1 MPRSLRR
8 RLLLATLAAA
18 LAVLGVAGVLLASL
32 FRDHVLDQ
40 FSATLTA
47 QLDRLAAV
55 IEFDTEGRPQI
66 DPATLG
72 DPRWLRPYSGLYW
85 QIDALPVH
93 GPMAPQRLARPAD
106 AAPDA
111 RSGAAAGSPGQGD
124 RAIVAVLR
132 SRSLWD
138 TALAAP
144 ADAIADGTVH
154 RHAVPGPAGSTL
166 WLVERSVRADASG
179 GRAWRLLVAADLRET
194 QAAIARF
201 NGALALGLAALL
213 GLLTL
218 GAWAQVAVGLAPLK
232 ALRGALA
239 ALRDGRV
246 ARLEGRFPQEVQP
259 LVDDFNGVLDRHDEL
274 VARARTHAGNLAHAL
289 KTPLAVMSQS
299 AAMAARAVPNAPP
312 ATQAAQG
319 PDDPAQTQR
328 ALTALPSVV
337 RDQVARA
344 QRQVDWH
351 LARARAAAAHGVP
364 GIRAEVGPAL
374 AGLSRV
380 MARVH
385 ADRGLVLDLEPVEP
399 GLAFAGESQ
408 DLQEM
413 AGNVID
419 NACKWA
425 RQRVRVS
432 SQAVTGETRPRLRIV
447 VDDDGPG
454 IDAESR
460 SRALQRGVRLDE
472 TVPGSGLG
480 LAIVQELATL
490 YEGRL
495 GLEDAP
501 GGGLRVVLE
510 LPAAAASPR
519 AARAPDHNPPAVW

>member
-1 MPRSLRR
+1 MLRSLRS
-8 RLLLATLAAA
+8 RLLLATLTAA
-18 LAVLGVAGVLLASL
+18 LAVLCAAGVLLASL

-55 IEFDTEGRPQI
+55 IEFDVEGRPKI
-66 DPATLG
+66 DLAALG
-72 DPRWLRPYSGLYW
+72 DPRWQRPYSGLYW
-85 QIDALPVH
+85 QIDELPVH
-93 GPMAPQRLARPAD
+93 GPKQSQRPARPAD
-106 AAPDA
+106 GAPDA

-144 ADAIADGTVH
+144 ADAIADGMVH
-154 RHAVPGPAGSTL
+154 RHAVPGPAGTTL

-179 GRAWRLLVAADLRET
+179 GRAWRLLVAADLHET

-218 GAWAQVAVGLAPLK
+218 GAWAQVSVGLAPLK
-232 ALRGALA
+232 TLRSALA

-246 ARLEGRFPQEVQP
+246 ARLEGRFPLEVQP

-274 VARARTHAGNLAHAL
+274 VSRARTHAGNLAHAL
-289 KTPLAVMSQS
+289 KTSLAAMSQS
-299 AAMAARAVPNAPP
+299 AAMAAGAVSRASP
-312 ATQAAQG
+312 AAQG
-319 PDDPAQTQR
+319 PDDPAQAQR

-364 GIRAEVGPAL
+364 GIRAEVGPTL

-385 ADRGLVLDLEPVEP
+385 AGRGLVLDVEPVEP

-425 RQRVRVS
+425 RHRVRVS
-432 SQAVTGETRPRLRIV
+432 SQSVTGATRPRLRIV

-480 LAIVQELATL
+480 LAIVHELATL

-510 LPAAAASPR
+510 LPAAGGLHDRSSIHRASP
-519 AARAPDHNPPAVW
+519 AT